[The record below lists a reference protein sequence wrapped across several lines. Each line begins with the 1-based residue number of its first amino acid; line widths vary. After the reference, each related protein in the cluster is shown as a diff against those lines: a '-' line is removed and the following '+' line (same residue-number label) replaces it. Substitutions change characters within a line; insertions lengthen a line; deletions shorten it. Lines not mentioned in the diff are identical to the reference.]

1 MDIPRNDVPK
11 EIRVWAI
18 PDEDKKFKD
27 DLIIMIKDNPI
38 PVIIPMQALGAKPI
52 IKIIEGEPVRFDR
65 LLLK

>member
-1 MDIPRNDVPK
+1 MEIPRNDVPK

-38 PVIIPMQALGAKPI
+38 PVIIPM
-52 IKIIEGEPVRFDR
+52 
-65 LLLK
+65 